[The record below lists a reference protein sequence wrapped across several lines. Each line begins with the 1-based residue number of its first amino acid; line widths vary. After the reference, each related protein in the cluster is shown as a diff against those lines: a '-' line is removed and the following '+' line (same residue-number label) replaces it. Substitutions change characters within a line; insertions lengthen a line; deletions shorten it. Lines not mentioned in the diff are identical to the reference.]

1 MQDQLVALDRSR
13 HCFSIGAC
21 APAPNIQMTQLYT
34 QLNPGQAIYGEVA
47 DEEKLVNGLNEHIY
61 DLIVMPRPSDDPKLA
76 SFRLMDETLYF
87 SLPDHHP
94 LANREKLTF
103 AMMDG
108 GKMLVMA
115 NVGYWHKVHDRMMP
129 NTQFLVQQDRAV
141 FFELLELSGLVSFTS
156 SFTMKS
162 EGIPEHRC
170 IVPISDPEASVTY
183 YVWYPRA
190 QTTRLTSF
198 LKRLEKALNELTL

>member
-1 MQDQLVALDRSR
+1 
-13 HCFSIGAC
+13 
-21 APAPNIQMTQLYT
+21 
-34 QLNPGQAIYGEVA
+34 
-47 DEEKLVNGLNEHIY
+47 
-61 DLIVMPRPSDDPKLA
+61 MPRPSDDPKLA

-94 LANREKLTF
+94 LAHREKLIF

-170 IVPISDPEASVTY
+170 IVPISDPKASVTY
-183 YVWYPRA
+183 YVWYSRA
-190 QTTRLTSF
+190 QTTRLTGF

>member
-1 MQDQLVALDRSR
+1 MQDQLVAFDRSQ

-61 DLIVMPRPSDDPKLA
+61 DLIVMPRPSADPKHA

-129 NTQFLVQQDRAV
+129 NTQFLVQ
-141 FFELLELSGLVSFTS
+141 
-156 SFTMKS
+156 
-162 EGIPEHRC
+162 
-170 IVPISDPEASVTY
+170 
-183 YVWYPRA
+183 
-190 QTTRLTSF
+190 
-198 LKRLEKALNELTL
+198 